1 MELAT
6 GTVIK
11 SHGIRG
17 DLVVDV
23 RTDSPDER
31 FAVGTTITLR
41 LTSGVTSHHEVT
53 AARWHQDR
61 LLIHLADINDRTAAD
76 ALRRADIIIDSDE
89 LVNADNPVEDE
100 YHVTSLIGLEVVTV
114 GGEKLGEV
122 TDVLPYTA
130 QDLLSIT
137 DAEER
142 THLVPFVTAMV
153 PEVDVAAGRL
163 IVDLPEGLWELP

>member
-1 MELAT
+1 M
-6 GTVIK
+6 
-11 SHGIRG
+11 
-17 DLVVDV
+17 
-23 RTDSPDER
+23 
-31 FAVGTTITLR
+31 
-41 LTSGVTSHHEVT
+41 
-53 AARWHQDR
+53 
-61 LLIHLADINDRTAAD
+61 
-76 ALRRADIIIDSDE
+76 
-89 LVNADNPVEDE
+89 
-100 YHVTSLIGLEVVTV
+100 
-114 GGEKLGEV
+114 

>member
-1 MELAT
+1 MA
-6 GTVIK
+6 
-11 SHGIRG
+11 
-17 DLVVDV
+17 
-23 RTDSPDER
+23 
-31 FAVGTTITLR
+31 
-41 LTSGVTSHHEVT
+41 SGPTP
-53 AARWHQDR
+53 
-61 LLIHLADINDRTAAD
+61 DINDRTAAD

-100 YHVTSLIGLEVVTV
+100 YHVTSLIGLEVVNV